1 MDLHEELLR
10 GVDRRGTHCFKWDS
24 TPEGVIPMF
33 VADMDF
39 PCAEGIMDALR
50 RRLEHPALGYTMHDD
65 ADDTALIDYYF
76 RHHGV
81 SVKPEDLRGFQMESK
96 RYGGL
101 FYPIINRVEKTGTV
115 EIMAK
120 AKDARQINRIFE
132 RMGYPAP
139 VREDDT
145 AKKAN
150 PRARSESS
158 FRERGNGARTS
169 TEMDKPSVRAKMLEL
184 KKVSEQM
191 ARQAKAVPVQE
202 NEQIK

>member
-1 MDLHEELLR
+1 MIQDGEELAI
-10 GVDRRGTHCFKWDS
+10 F
-24 TPEGVIPMF
+24 
-33 VADMDF
+33 
-39 PCAEGIMDALR
+39 
-50 RRLEHPALGYTMHDD
+50 
-65 ADDTALIDYYF
+65 
-76 RHHGV
+76 
-81 SVKPEDLRGFQMESK
+81 SVKQEDLRGFQMESK
-96 RYGGL
+96 RYGVL

-150 PRARSESS
+150 PRVRSENSG
-158 FRERGNGARTS
+158 RERGNGARTS

-184 KKVSEQM
+184 K
-191 ARQAKAVPVQE
+191 
-202 NEQIK
+202 

>member
-1 MDLHEELLR
+1 MSTNGETADMVVRESIQITESAVKLAGLGAKNLAALLMAVAKDNPKLSGKTGLKRLIQDGEELT
-10 GVDRRGTHCFKWDS
+10 VF
-24 TPEGVIPMF
+24 
-33 VADMDF
+33 
-39 PCAEGIMDALR
+39 
-50 RRLEHPALGYTMHDD
+50 
-65 ADDTALIDYYF
+65 
-76 RHHGV
+76 
-81 SVKPEDLRGFQMESK
+81 SVKQEDLKGFKMESK
-96 RYGGL
+96 RYGVL
-101 FYPIINRVEKTGTV
+101 FYPIVNRVEKTGTV

-139 VREDDT
+139 ARADDT

-150 PRARSESS
+150 PRVRSENS

-191 ARQAKAVPVQE
+191 VRQARAVPVQE
-202 NEQIK
+202 NEQMK

>member
-1 MDLHEELLR
+1 MSTSGETADLVVKESIQITESAVKLAGLGAKNLAALLVALAKDNPKLAGKTGLKRLIQDGEEL
-10 GVDRRGTHCFKWDS
+10 TIF
-24 TPEGVIPMF
+24 
-33 VADMDF
+33 
-39 PCAEGIMDALR
+39 
-50 RRLEHPALGYTMHDD
+50 
-65 ADDTALIDYYF
+65 
-76 RHHGV
+76 
-81 SVKPEDLRGFQMESK
+81 SVKQEDLKGFQMESK
-96 RYGGL
+96 RYGVL

-120 AKDARQINRIFE
+120 AKEINRIIE

-139 VREDDT
+139 VREDVP

-158 FRERGNGARTS
+158 FRERGNGVKTS

-191 ARQAKAVPVQE
+191 ARQARAVPVQE